1 MKENNIGRWSGK
13 DKRLDGAVSYLLP
26 AAAGFTP
33 LPFSLLYEFDIV
45 RKRKARQIKTNR
57 KAVKLK
63 VQPADLCWKWG
74 WCLRYPS
81 QVSLIACRSS

>member
-33 LPFSLLYEFDIV
+33 PSLSLYYMNL
-45 RKRKARQIKTNR
+45 T
-57 KAVKLK
+57 
-63 VQPADLCWKWG
+63 W
-74 WCLRYPS
+74 
-81 QVSLIACRSS
+81 